1 MKVILLLA
9 LGAFGHHLYV
19 NDRARDQLVYEIRQ
33 SVTTTAEGIADT
45 ARPDFADRL
54 INR

>member
-19 NDRARDQLVYEIRQ
+19 NDQARDQLVYEIRQ
-33 SVTTTAEGIADT
+33 SVTTTADRVADH
-45 ARPDFADRL
+45 ARPDLLDRL
-54 INR
+54 SNR